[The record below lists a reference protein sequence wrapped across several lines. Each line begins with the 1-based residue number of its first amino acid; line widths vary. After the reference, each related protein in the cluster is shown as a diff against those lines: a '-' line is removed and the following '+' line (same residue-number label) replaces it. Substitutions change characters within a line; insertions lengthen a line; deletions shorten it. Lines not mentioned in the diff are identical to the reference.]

1 MDDFCHCGYVT
12 SPTQNSSGAA
22 PQKSDGI
29 TISRRML
36 ILGAAVLLVI
46 LIAAAIGIGYAA
58 GAGNSSNAGS
68 SNAAPSPA
76 TQTSTAFATPMPTQP
91 TTVPTPT
98 PEPYGFGETVTTGN
112 VTLTVNSIEA
122 VDSIATTEGSP
133 ITPDAGGQLFL
144 LKMTYSN
151 SKTQADLS
159 CGKTDLYL
167 QAFDTLE
174 REMAP
179 VFELHRIPGNPGCND
194 HLLQNTPHEWSYIFQ
209 SVAGASPL
217 ALSVTETDK
226 YLDAVWIDLQP

>member
-1 MDDFCHCGYVT
+1 VT
-12 SPTQNSSGAA
+12 NPIENTSGSA
-22 PQKSDGI
+22 PQKPNGI

-36 ILGAAVLLVI
+36 IVGATVLLVI
-46 LIAAAIGIGYAA
+46 LVTAGIMIGYAA
-58 GAGNSSNAGS
+58 GVGSTSNAGNSNEDPS
-68 SNAAPSPA
+68 AASQTA
-76 TQTSTAFATPMPTQP
+76 TAIATPLPRQ
-91 TTVPTPT
+91 PTPT
-98 PEPYGFGETVTTGN
+98 PTPTLNPYGFGETFTTGN

-122 VDSIATTEGSP
+122 VDSISTTQGSP

-144 LKMTYSN
+144 LKMAYSN

-159 CGKTDLYL
+159 CGNTDLYL

-179 VFELHRIPGNPGCND
+179 VFELSRIPGNPGCND
-194 HLLQNTPHEWSYIFQ
+194 HLLQNTQHEWNYVFQ

-226 YLDAVWIDLQP
+226 YLDPVWVDLQQ